1 MLSAIFSESNG
12 HIIGFWMVQ
21 SYKHAIW
28 FHENRYGSD
37 YHKELSMP
45 YFGLYF
51 WILYSITKIL
61 SLNFKPTM
69 LFQYWHIWSWCF
81 YCEACSL
88 VNLVQRCMKRVE
100 NDDSGQKHCTGQY
113 FDYWSCVDKS
123 VRNTLG
129 WIITDSHSWRFI
141 SLWAIHYQICRTGCS
156 KALW

>member
-1 MLSAIFSESNG
+1 MPYFCIPTVYFSFLVALQHMHTSWNLETLLLCCQQSVLSNG
-12 HIIGFWMVQ
+12 CIIGFWMVQ

-88 VNLVQRCMKRVE
+88 VNIVWLVL
-100 NDDSGQKHCTGQY
+100 TLT
-113 FDYWSCVDKS
+113 FSCAEMHEKS
-123 VRNTLG
+123 WER
-129 WIITDSHSWRFI
+129 R
-141 SLWAIHYQICRTGCS
+141 
-156 KALW
+156 